1 MNYNKTIKDK
11 TAQKLILNMRRGGNM
26 LAKTRSYA
34 LNGIDGYEVLI
45 EVDLNAGLPSY
56 DTVGLADTA
65 VKESKERVRSAI
77 KNSLYTYPVRKIT
90 INLAPADVKKEG
102 SHFDLAIALGIL
114 IASEAVDCKN
124 YKDYIILGELSL
136 DGTVNYVK
144 GVMPLI
150 IAALQDGHKKFIIPK
165 ANAKEASFISGIEVY
180 TFDKLKSVVDFL
192 SGQEEV
198 APLETSEFSAVKA
211 NNKYGVDFSEVKGQY
226 VAKRALE
233 IAVAGGHNVLMIGPP
248 GAGKTMMAK
257 CVPTIMPDMTF
268 DEAIEVTKIHSV
280 AGILDSNVGIVLTRP
295 FRTPHHTATIPALMG
310 GGSNA
315 RPGEIS
321 LAHNG
326 VLFLDE
332 MPEYQR
338 RTLETLRQPLEDGI
352 AVVSR
357 AKHTLEYP
365 ARFMLVASMNP
376 CPCGNLG
383 SSTQQ
388 CKCTPGEIH
397 RYLSK
402 LSGPLLDR
410 IDLQVEVDGV
420 SFEQL
425 RNTLPDEDS
434 ATIKARVE
442 KARAVQRERYKGTNT
457 RTNDEM
463 SNAQLKEFCALDSDS
478 ERLLKNAF
486 TRLNLTARATSR
498 VLKVA
503 RTIADLEGSK
513 NIQAKHIGEAVQY
526 RSLDR
531 KYRD

>member
-1 MNYNKTIKDK
+1 
-11 TAQKLILNMRRGGNM
+11 M
-26 LAKTRSYA
+26 LAKTKSYA
-34 LNGIDGYEVLI
+34 LRGVEGYEVSI
-45 EVDLNAGLPSY
+45 EVDLNAGLPAY

-65 VKESKERVRSAI
+65 IKESKERVRSAI
-77 KNSLYTYPVRKIT
+77 KNSLFQYPIRKIT
-90 INLAPADVKKEG
+90 INLAPADTKKEG

-114 IASEAVDCKN
+114 IANEEIVSKT

-136 DGTVNYVK
+136 DGSINHVR

-150 IAALQDGHKKFIIPK
+150 ISAVQNGHKKFILPSQ
-165 ANAKEASFISGIEVY
+165 NAKEASYISGIEVY
-180 TFDKLKSVVDFL
+180 TFDKLKEVVDFL
-192 SGQEEV
+192 TGATQ
-198 APLETSEFSAVKA
+198 AQPLETSEFVSIQSV
-211 NNKYGVDFSEVKGQY
+211 NKYNVDFSEVKGQF

-268 DEAIEVTKIHSV
+268 EEAIEVTKIHSV
-280 AGILDSNVGIVLTRP
+280 AGILDSNVGIVVNRP

-315 RPGEIS
+315 KPGEIS
-321 LAHNG
+321 LAHHG

-338 RTLETLRQPLEDGI
+338 RTLETLRQPLEDGV

-383 SSTQQ
+383 SKTQE
-388 CKCTPGEIH
+388 CKCTPSEIH
-397 RYLSK
+397 RYISK

-410 IDLQVEVDGV
+410 IDLQIEVDNI
-420 SFEQL
+420 SY
-425 RNTLPDEDS
+425 EDFRS
-434 ATIKARVE
+434 TVASESSKDIKERVE
-442 KARAVQRERYKGTNT
+442 KARKIQRERYAGTSTN
-457 RTNDEM
+457 TNDEM
-463 SNAQLKEFCALDSDS
+463 TNAQVKTYCKLDSDS
-478 ERLLKNAF
+478 EALLKNAF
-486 TRLNLTARATSR
+486 TKLNLSARASSR

-503 RTIADLEGSK
+503 RTIADLDGSE
-513 NIQAKHIGEAVQY
+513 NILITHIAEAIQY

-531 KYRD
+531 KYWD

>member
-1 MNYNKTIKDK
+1 
-11 TAQKLILNMRRGGNM
+11 
-26 LAKTRSYA
+26 
-34 LNGIDGYEVLI
+34 
-45 EVDLNAGLPSY
+45 
-56 DTVGLADTA
+56 
-65 VKESKERVRSAI
+65 
-77 KNSLYTYPVRKIT
+77 
-90 INLAPADVKKEG
+90 
-102 SHFDLAIALGIL
+102 
-114 IASEAVDCKN
+114 
-124 YKDYIILGELSL
+124 
-136 DGTVNYVK
+136 
-144 GVMPLI
+144 MPLI
-150 IAALQDGHKKFIIPK
+150 IAALQDGHKKFIIPS

-180 TFDKLKSVVDFL
+180 AFDKLNQVVDFL
-192 SGQEEV
+192 SGKSQVE
-198 APLETSEFSAVKA
+198 PLKTSEFSGAKA
-211 NNKYGVDFSEVKGQY
+211 ENKYGVDFKEVKGQY

-268 DEAIEVTKIHSV
+268 EEAIEVTKIHSV
-280 AGILDSNVGIVLTRP
+280 AGILDNSVGIVATRP
-295 FRTPHHTATIPALMG
+295 FRTPHHTATVPALMG

-338 RTLETLRQPLEDGI
+338 RTLETLRQPLEDGM

-357 AKHTLEYP
+357 AKQTLEYP

-397 RYLSK
+397 RYISK

-410 IDLQVEVDGV
+410 IDLQIEVDAV
-420 SFEQL
+420 SYEDF
-425 RNTLPDEDS
+425 RSTIPDEDS

-442 KARAVQRERYKGTNT
+442 KARAIQRERYKGTKT
-457 RTNDEM
+457 KTNDEM
-463 SNAQLKEFCALDSDS
+463 TNAQLKKYCALDA
-478 ERLLKNAF
+478 EGEKLLKNAF

-503 RTIADLEGSK
+503 RTIADLEGDEK
-513 NIQAKHIGEAVQY
+513 ILAKHVAEAVQY

-531 KYRD
+531 KYWD

>member
-1 MNYNKTIKDK
+1 
-11 TAQKLILNMRRGGNM
+11 M
-26 LAKTRSYA
+26 LAKTKSYA
-34 LNGIDGYEVLI
+34 LNGIDGYEVQI
-45 EVDLNAGLPSY
+45 EVDLNSGLPSY
-56 DTVGLADTA
+56 DTVGLADTS

-77 KNSLYTYPVRKIT
+77 KNSLYPYPVRKIT

-114 IASEAVDCKN
+114 IASEEADCKN
-124 YKDYIILGELSL
+124 YKDYIVLGELSL
-136 DGTVNYVK
+136 DGSLNHVK

-150 IAALQDGHKKFIIPK
+150 IAALQDGHKKFIIPS
-165 ANAKEASFISGIEVY
+165 ANAKEASFVSGIEVY
-180 TFDKLKSVVDFL
+180 AFAKLKEVVEFL
-192 SGQEEV
+192 SGQSQ
-198 APLETSEFSAVKA
+198 AQPLKTSEFSCVQAQ
-211 NNKYGVDFSEVKGQY
+211 NKYGVDFKDVKGQY
-226 VAKRALE
+226 IAKRALE
-233 IAVAGGHNVLMIGPP
+233 IAVAGGHNVIMIGPP

-268 DEAIEVTKIHSV
+268 EEAIEVTKIHSV
-280 AGILDSNVGIVLTRP
+280 AGILDNSVGIVATRP
-295 FRTPHHTATIPALMG
+295 FRTPHHTATVPALMG
-310 GGSNA
+310 GGTNA

-338 RTLETLRQPLEDGI
+338 RTLETLRQPLEDGV

-357 AKHTLEYP
+357 AKQTLEYP

-383 SSTQQ
+383 SPTQQ

-397 RYLSK
+397 RYISK

-410 IDLQVEVDGV
+410 IDLQIDVDAV
-420 SFEQL
+420 SYDDL
-425 RNTLPDEDS
+425 RSAVPDEDS
-434 ATIKARVE
+434 AAIKARVE
-442 KARAVQRERYKGTNT
+442 KARAVQRERYKGTKT

-463 SNAQLKEFCALDSDS
+463 TNAQIKEFCSLDADG
-478 ERLLKNAF
+478 EKLLKNAF
-486 TRLNLTARATSR
+486 NRLNLTARATSR
-498 VLKVA
+498 ILKVA
-503 RTIADLEGSK
+503 RTVADLEGSDK
-513 NIQAKHIGEAVQY
+513 VLAKHVAEAVQY

-531 KYRD
+531 KYWE